1 MGIQIWRYNPMNT
14 DCLENSMRRDEKNQP
29 NYLIIGPYALS
40 CKLNEI
46 MSITHK
52 IIALITKI
60 QIKHEHQDN
69 HSNIKGS

>member
-1 MGIQIWRYNPMNT
+1 MNT
-14 DCLENSMRRDEKNQP
+14 DCSENSTRRDEKDQP

-46 MSITHK
+46 VSITHK
-52 IIALITKI
+52 IIAIITKI

-69 HSNIKGS
+69 HSNIKGSQFKH

>member
-1 MGIQIWRYNPMNT
+1 MNT
-14 DCLENSMRRDEKNQP
+14 DCLENSMRRDEKDQP

-46 MSITHK
+46 VSITHK
-52 IIALITKI
+52 IIAIITKI

-69 HSNIKGS
+69 NSNITSSQFKH

>member
-1 MGIQIWRYNPMNT
+1 MNT
-14 DCLENSMRRDEKNQP
+14 DCLENSTHRDEKNQP

-52 IIALITKI
+52 IIAIITKI
-60 QIKHEHQDN
+60 LIKHEHQDN
-69 HSNIKGS
+69 HSNIIGSQFKH

>member
-1 MGIQIWRYNPMNT
+1 MNT
-14 DCLENSMRRDEKNQP
+14 DCSVNSTRKDEKDQP

-46 MSITHK
+46 VSITHK
-52 IIALITKI
+52 IIAIITNI

-69 HSNIKGS
+69 HSTLKVHNSSIRTQ